1 MKSEKGFSLAIAS
14 QPLSSVGN
22 ETGNRKAGEVCE
34 VVNLPG
40 KKFNLMRVSRQEWN
54 PRRLEAG
61 VFTS

>member
-40 KKFNLMRVSRQEWN
+40 KKFNLI
-54 PRRLEAG
+54 
-61 VFTS
+61 